1 MTSGY
6 FRFIRILQV
15 HQDTSGS
22 IFVSVYI
29 KHNNFLY
36 TVNSRNPPNARD
48 VALMIVPFKGDM
60 VSMASACIFVGS
72 SLPHTRPSMYG
83 IFTYIWLI
91 FMVNVD
97 EYTIHGWYG
106 YQHVTDVPSDVGPP
120 KFIHLTNEVAPSSF
134 WSFPNAIVVWCY
146 CHLQDPVHLEGGTQ
160 KKMQDS
166 RRFKAVVPTP
176 SNCSFQL

>member
-1 MTSGY
+1 M
-6 FRFIRILQV
+6 
-15 HQDTSGS
+15 
-22 IFVSVYI
+22 YI

-134 WSFPNAIVVWCY
+134 
-146 CHLQDPVHLEGGTQ
+146 
-160 KKMQDS
+160 
-166 RRFKAVVPTP
+166 
-176 SNCSFQL
+176 